1 MGRGLIIGL
10 SLSLA
15 ANVFMGGFIAGR
27 LAHDP
32 SALAPPGAFHVRE
45 FGGPAAQDPQ
55 VRDAFRKAFG
65 DHRKE
70 FRAHYHEVKKLRKE
84 FTAVLG
90 ADEWDRAKAETLARQ
105 IEAHE
110 RSREKSML
118 LILVD
123 VFDGLPA
130 EKRKALAAEMKRKAD
145 TRRRSRHGRR
155 SGDRSDQPPPPPPQE
170 EPQTE

>member
-15 ANVFMGGFIAGR
+15 ANLFMGGFIAGR

-32 SALAPPGAFHVRE
+32 SALGPPRAFHMRD
-45 FGGPAAQDPQ
+45 FRGPAAQDAEI
-55 VRDAFRKAFG
+55 RDAFRKAFG
-65 DHRKE
+65 NHRSE
-70 FRAHYHEVKKLRKE
+70 FRAHYRKMKMLRGE
-84 FTAVLG
+84 FATVLG
-90 ADEWDRAKAETLARQ
+90 ADEWDRAKAEEIARQ

-110 RSREKSML
+110 RGREQSML

-130 EKRKALAAEMKRKAD
+130 EKRKALAEEMKQKAD
-145 TRRRSRHGRR
+145 ARRRSRHGRR
-155 SGDRSDQPPPPPPQE
+155 HADTAEESSSPPLEE
-170 EPQTE
+170 EPQAE